1 MQDSLQAACICK
13 NMTDRSSVD
22 GASMDDCLNRNR
34 MELRCLHAKPWFT
47 RSLLRQPYPDNP
59 DLVVRLSKCLE
70 FCFSLC
76 PELLWL
82 RGPVVFTAIPSF
94 WSEVRNQTFIS
105 PPMSAEPGRS
115 LGTWNEYTFRQ
126 PSITT
131 CTRGTFSFKS
141 RPFCSSSLRFLWH
154 FIFSFFPGECTRLWA
169 LLHVESSL
177 LKEMWKRVQDYVRKK
192 QTENAIP
199 MDCWSGSL
207 PRMRETSSF
216 ILFQNP
222 SADLE
227 QTAGCY
233 SEDSWWC

>member
-1 MQDSLQAACICK
+1 
-13 NMTDRSSVD
+13 
-22 GASMDDCLNRNR
+22 MDDCLNRNR

-105 PPMSAEPGRS
+105 APMSAEPGRS
-115 LGTWNEYTFRQ
+115 LGTWNKYTFGQ

-131 CTRGTFSFKS
+131 CTRGSFSFKS
-141 RPFCSSSLRFLWH
+141 RPFFCSSLRFLWH
-154 FIFSFFPGECTRLWA
+154 FSFSFFPGVCTRVSA

-177 LKEMWKRVQDYVRKK
+177 LKEMWKRVQDYVRKNK
-192 QTENAIP
+192 QKMPYPWTVDLDP
-199 MDCWSGSL
+199 YQGWGR
-207 PRMRETSSF
+207 PHP
-216 ILFQNP
+216 LFYSRTLQ
-222 SADLE
+222 
-227 QTAGCY
+227 QT
-233 SEDSWWC
+233 